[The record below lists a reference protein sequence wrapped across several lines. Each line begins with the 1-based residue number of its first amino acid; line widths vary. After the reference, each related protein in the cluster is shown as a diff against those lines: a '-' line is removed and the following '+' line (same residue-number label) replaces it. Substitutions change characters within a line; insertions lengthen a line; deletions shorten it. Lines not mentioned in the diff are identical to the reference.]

1 MKIYWLTPV
10 HSRSAI
16 AQFSEAVVRRLVE
29 KGCQVTIASTESD
42 VDLSQRRQFLNLPI
56 EPFDASNVD
65 NFDVIIAN
73 FGDHYPNHERSLNAL
88 PCARVIGIF
97 HDADMTNFGNGLRA
111 AGRVLEGKDVVSTI
125 ASVCAGAVSHSKFYL
140 PAMFSCD
147 GPVET
152 IPLAWS
158 LPKGTVTRTFSP
170 KKHYPFRDKFRLITF
185 GNINRNKCAD
195 RVIQAIAD
203 NTQLSNV
210 IEYRLVGAI
219 EPVEQ
224 KRLEALAT
232 KGQVNLSIL
241 GSVDDDRLHQ
251 ELREADMISCLREP
265 VLEGASA
272 SAIEA
277 MLHGCAVLVSDAGFY
292 ADLPDDCVVKVPE
305 KTLSIDIRKA
315 LENFVEKPALGIEM
329 GKRAR
334 AFAEMAFSPN
344 KYADMLLI
352 LVENVRVTSV
362 YEPVLL
368 SVTDHLFKLGI
379 KPNSEPVEIVLRAL
393 EGMAPVDRR
402 SNNSDDQQK
411 KNDTLKPMKV
421 ITQ

>member
-1 MKIYWLTPV
+1 VKIYWLTPV

-16 AQFSEAVVRRLVE
+16 AQFSEVVVRRLVE

-42 VDLSQRRQFLNLPI
+42 VDLSQRRRFLDLPI
-56 EPFDASNVD
+56 KPFDASNVA

-73 FGDHYPNHERSLNAL
+73 FGDHYPNHERSLDAL
-88 PCARVIGIF
+88 PFARVIGIF
-97 HDADMTNFGNGLRA
+97 HDADMSNFGNGLRA
-111 AGRVLEGKDVVSTI
+111 AGRVLDGKDVVS
-125 ASVCAGAVSHSKFYL
+125 
-140 PAMFSCD
+140 AMFSCD

-170 KKHYPFRDKFRLITF
+170 KKHYPSRDKFRLITF

-203 NTQLSNV
+203 STQLSN
-210 IEYRLVGAI
+210 IIDYRLVGAI

-402 SNNSDDQQK
+402 SNNNDDQQK
-411 KNDTLKPMKV
+411 KSDTLKPMKV

>member
-1 MKIYWLTPV
+1 VKIYWLTPV

-16 AQFSEAVVRRLVE
+16 AQFSEVVVRRLVE

-73 FGDHYPNHERSLNAL
+73 FGDHYPNHERSLDAL
-88 PCARVIGIF
+88 PFARVIGIF
-97 HDADMTNFGNGLRA
+97 HDADMSNFGNGLRA
-111 AGRVLEGKDVVSTI
+111 AGRVLDGKDVVSSI
-125 ASVCAGAVSHSKFYL
+125 ASACAGAVSHSDFYL

-170 KKHYPFRDKFRLITF
+170 KKHYPPRDKFRLITF

-203 NTQLSNV
+203 STQLSN
-210 IEYRLVGAI
+210 IIDYRLVGAI

-402 SNNSDDQQK
+402 SNNNDDQQK
-411 KNDTLKPMKV
+411 KSDTLKPMKV
-421 ITQ
+421 IT

>member
-1 MKIYWLTPV
+1 VKIYWLTPV

-16 AQFSEAVVRRLVE
+16 AQFSEVVVRRLVE

-42 VDLSQRRQFLNLPI
+42 VDLSQRRRFLDLPI
-56 EPFDASNVD
+56 KPFDASNVA

-73 FGDHYPNHERSLNAL
+73 FGDHYPNHERSLDAL
-88 PCARVIGIF
+88 PFARVIGIF
-97 HDADMTNFGNGLRA
+97 HDADMSNFGNGLRA
-111 AGRVLEGKDVVSTI
+111 AGRVLDGKDVVSAI
-125 ASVCAGAVSHSKFYL
+125 ASACAGAVSHSDFYL

-170 KKHYPFRDKFRLITF
+170 KKHYPSRDKFRLITF

-203 NTQLSNV
+203 STQLSN
-210 IEYRLVGAI
+210 IIDYRLVGAI

-402 SNNSDDQQK
+402 SNNNDDQQK
-411 KNDTLKPMKV
+411 KSDTLKPMKV
-421 ITQ
+421 IT